1 MTIGERI
8 KSVRLDN
15 SLKQAEFAERLGI
28 GQTHVSKIE
37 KNRENPSETLIRFI
51 SYMFGVSY
59 EWLKDGV
66 GSSKPPLGS
75 SAQDYFSKLM
85 VIRSSIEE
93 HARHMNTN
101 SIWEYVDALWA
112 VEQILNRIDTV
123 GDINIQLIN
132 DKSAIRYYA
141 SVKDVM
147 NILSR
152 FFPLSSETEL
162 KEEHINELKEEL
174 LKRVDAMMIQY
185 EELKTLY
192 KPYTII

>member
-1 MTIGERI
+1 
-8 KSVRLDN
+8 
-15 SLKQAEFAERLGI
+15 
-28 GQTHVSKIE
+28 
-37 KNRENPSETLIRFI
+37 
-51 SYMFGVSY
+51 
-59 EWLKDGV
+59 
-66 GSSKPPLGS
+66 
-75 SAQDYFSKLM
+75 M

-162 KEEHINELKEEL
+162 KEERINELKEEL